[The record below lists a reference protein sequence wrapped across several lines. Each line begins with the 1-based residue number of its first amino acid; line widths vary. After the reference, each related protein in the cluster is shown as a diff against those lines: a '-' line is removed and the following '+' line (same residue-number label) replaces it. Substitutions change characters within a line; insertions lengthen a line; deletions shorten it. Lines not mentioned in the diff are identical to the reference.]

1 MSKTFNIYCDEST
14 HLIHDGH
21 PYMLLGYISIA
32 YPQIRIAKQ
41 EIKAIKSRHNY
52 NEEFKWTNIHDATY
66 KVYAELIDWF
76 FMNDLEFRAVVVD
89 KSQIDETRPEYTFND
104 FYFRMYFQ
112 LLHTKVDFQNT
123 YNVYMDI
130 KDTCSS
136 EKLETLKKIMS
147 YNSSIGRFQF
157 IRSHESVFIQ
167 LADVLIGAINYNLR
181 IEKGDVSGKVLAKR
195 KIIGKIKKHSNIS
208 LNTTTP
214 LSRRKFNLFF
224 ISLK

>member
-1 MSKTFNIYCDEST
+1 MKTYNIYCDEST
-14 HLIHDGH
+14 HLVHDGH
-21 PYMLLGYISIA
+21 PFMLLGYTIVA
-32 YPQIRIAKQ
+32 YPQIRIAKN
-41 EIKAIKSRHNY
+41 EIKAIKAKYNY
-52 NEEFKWTNIHDATY
+52 TEELKWTNVHDATY

-89 KSQIDETRPEYTFND
+89 KSQIDESRAEYTFND

-123 YNVYMDI
+123 YNIYMDI

-136 EKLETLKKIMS
+136 EKLEVLKRIMS
-147 YNSSIGRFQF
+147 YNSSINNLQF

-167 LADVLIGAINYNLR
+167 LADVIIGAINYNLR
-181 IEKGDVSGKVLAKR
+181 IERNDVMGRVIAKR
-195 KIIGKIKKHSNIS
+195 RLIDKIKKHSNIS
-208 LNTTTP
+208 LNSTTP
-214 LSRRKFNLFF
+214 LSRKKFNLFF

>member
-32 YPQIRIAKQ
+32 YPQIKMAKA
-41 EIKAIKSRHNY
+41 EIKAIKAKYNY
-52 NEEFKWTNIHDATY
+52 TEELKWTNVHEATY

-76 FMNDLEFRAVVVD
+76 FMNDLEFRAVIVD
-89 KSQIDETRPEYTFND
+89 KSQIDESRPDYTFND

-123 YNVYMDI
+123 YNVYLDI
-130 KDTCSS
+130 KDTCSY
-136 EKLETLKKIMS
+136 EKLEKLRNMMA
-147 YNSSIGRFQF
+147 YNSSIGHFQF

-167 LADVLIGAINYNLR
+167 LADVLMGAINYNLR
-181 IEKGDVSGKVLAKR
+181 IEKGELEGTVIAKR
-195 KIIGKIKKHSNIS
+195 KLIAKIKKHTNIS
-208 LNTTTP
+208 QNLTTP
-214 LSRRKFNLFF
+214 LTQKKFNLFF

>member
-1 MSKTFNIYCDEST
+1 MKTYNIYCDEST
-14 HLIHDGH
+14 HLVHDGH
-21 PYMLLGYISIA
+21 PFMLLGYTSVA
-32 YPQIRIAKQ
+32 YPQIRIAKN
-41 EIKAIKSRHNY
+41 EIKAIKAKYNY
-52 NEEFKWTNIHDATY
+52 TEELKWTNVHDATY

-89 KSQIDETRPEYTFND
+89 KSQIDESRAEYTFND

-123 YNVYMDI
+123 YNIYMDI

-136 EKLETLKKIMS
+136 EKLEVLKRIMS
-147 YNSSIGRFQF
+147 YNSSINNLQF

-167 LADVLIGAINYNLR
+167 LADVIIGAINYNLR
-181 IEKGDVSGKVLAKR
+181 IERNDVMGRVTAKR
-195 KIIGKIKKHSNIS
+195 RLIDKIKKHSNIS
-208 LNTTTP
+208 LNSTTP
-214 LSRRKFNLFF
+214 LSRKKFNLFF

>member
-130 KDTCSS
+130 KDTCSG

>member
-21 PYMLLGYISIA
+21 PFMLLGYTSIA
-32 YPQIRIAKQ
+32 YPQLRMAKN
-41 EIKAIKSRHNY
+41 EIKAIKSKYNY
-52 NEEFKWTNIHDATY
+52 TEELKWTNIHDATY
-66 KVYAELIDWF
+66 KVYADLIDWF
-76 FMNDLEFRAVVVD
+76 FMNDLEFRAVIVD
-89 KSQIDETRPEYTFND
+89 KSQIDESRPEYTFND

-136 EKLETLKKIMS
+136 DKLETLKKIMS
-147 YNSSIGRFQF
+147 LNSSIGKFQF

-167 LADVLIGAINYNLR
+167 LADVLMGAINYNLR
-181 IEKGDVSGKVLAKR
+181 TEKGDVAGHVVAKR
-195 KIIGKIKKHSNIS
+195 MIIDKIKKHGNIS

-214 LSRRKFNLFF
+214 LSRKKFNLFF